1 MGNIVFKKY
10 NSFRN
15 KSDNMVLS
23 KVLMVYSFR
32 NKCVN
37 LVLSKVLMVYSFRNK
52 SDNLVLSKVLRVYS
66 FRNKSDKLVLAKV
79 LMVYSFEPS
88 IAIFAWRI
96 TWIILSSPLI
106 DIKKKKTHSK
116 IKPIQA
122 GLFCLIQTGVGGP
135 PLMSLPIFRLDF
147 QIYKLY
153 LYFYKSY

>member
-1 MGNIVFKKY
+1 MFKKY

-52 SDNLVLSKVLRVYS
+52 SDNLVLAKVLMVYS

-106 DIKKKKTHSK
+106 DIKKKKHLAKLNLS
-116 IKPIQA
+116 
-122 GLFCLIQTGVGGP
+122 
-135 PLMSLPIFRLDF
+135 RLG
-147 QIYKLY
+147 
-153 LYFYKSY
+153 YFV